1 MNIPL
6 NIDWQQI
13 LLHLFNF
20 SILVGGL
27 YLLLFKPVKNF
38 MDKRTK
44 HYQDM
49 ESAAVERE
57 RATCELETS
66 MQQRQAALDAELD
79 EKRAAAAREAEAY
92 AHQQRAAAH
101 EQADKIVA
109 AARENAEN
117 DRKKIVDE
125 ANREAVSIA
134 EAAMEKLLAKETSR
148 AYDAFVNAAE
158 GVEKHE
164 HE

>member
-38 MDKRTK
+38 MDKRAK
-44 HYQDM
+44 QDM

-57 RATCELETS
+57 KATAEMEAA
-66 MQQRQAALDAELD
+66 MQQRQAVLDAELD
-79 EKRAAAAREAEAY
+79 EKRAAAAKEAEAY
-92 AHQQRAAAH
+92 AQQQRDAAR

-117 DRKKIVDE
+117 DRKKIVAE

-134 EAAMEKLLAKETSR
+134 EAAMEKLLAKETSH

-158 GVEKHE
+158 GEEKHE

>member
-38 MDKRTK
+38 MDKRAK
-44 HYQDM
+44 HYADM

-57 RATCELETS
+57 KST
-66 MQQRQAALDAELD
+66 AA
-79 EKRAAAAREAEAY
+79 Y
-92 AHQQRAAAH
+92 

-158 GVEKHE
+158 GEEKHE

>member
-1 MNIPL
+1 M
-6 NIDWQQI
+6 
-13 LLHLFNF
+13 
-20 SILVGGL
+20 
-27 YLLLFKPVKNF
+27 
-38 MDKRTK
+38 R
-44 HYQDM
+44 
-49 ESAAVERE
+49 
-57 RATCELETS
+57 
-66 MQQRQAALDAELD
+66 QRQAALDAELD

-92 AHQQRAAAH
+92 AHQQRTAAY

-134 EAAMEKLLAKETSR
+134 EAAMEKLLAKETSH

-158 GVEKHE
+158 GEEKHE

>member
-1 MNIPL
+1 MIEVHVQAEGAFPNITGRRA
-6 NIDWQQI
+6 
-13 LLHLFNF
+13 LLRRLPKLTLQPADDRQRDDDCSH
-20 SILVGGL
+20 
-27 YLLLFKPVKNF
+27 
-38 MDKRTK
+38 
-44 HYQDM
+44 
-49 ESAAVERE
+49 SA
-57 RATCELETS
+57 
-66 MQQRQAALDAELD
+66 D
-79 EKRAAAAREAEAY
+79 
-92 AHQQRAAAH
+92 QQRAAAH

-158 GVEKHE
+158 GEEKHE

>member
-1 MNIPL
+1 
-6 NIDWQQI
+6 
-13 LLHLFNF
+13 
-20 SILVGGL
+20 
-27 YLLLFKPVKNF
+27 
-38 MDKRTK
+38 
-44 HYQDM
+44 
-49 ESAAVERE
+49 
-57 RATCELETS
+57 

-92 AHQQRAAAH
+92 AQQQRDAAR

>member
-20 SILVGGL
+20 SILAGGL

-38 MDKRTK
+38 MDKRAK
-44 HYQDM
+44 HYADM
-49 ESAAVERE
+49 ES
-57 RATCELETS
+57 
-66 MQQRQAALDAELD
+66 
-79 EKRAAAAREAEAY
+79 AAAREAETY
-92 AHQQRAAAH
+92 AHQQRVAAH